1 MLSLSL
7 TLLLLSQAPAAP
19 IRMGTHGMVLFGGSG
34 APTYASHIPMFHAP
48 HDLQLVLQI
57 SVSHPSWKAPAS
69 FSDTG
74 YTLVPE
80 KLDLT
85 ALADGRLK
93 AFKAAIFAGNFEAGG
108 KELVK
113 GADVKVEKVV
123 LAKPLSTATPAA
135 PALSYYWLPGGFLL
149 HAISA
154 PPDFDQVVR
163 VKGDSKET
171 AAGAP
176 VSLKRPNNGGHRLHE
191 QESVAVGAATVTVE
205 RELSFLVGPD
215 FVVPEPPSR

>member
-1 MLSLSL
+1 MLSLAL
-7 TLLLLSQAPAAP
+7 TLLSLSQAPAAP
-19 IRMGTHGMVLFGGSG
+19 ARMGTHGMVLFGGGG

-57 SVSHPSWKAPAS
+57 SVRHPSWKAPAS
-69 FSDTG
+69 FSDQG

-85 ALADGRLK
+85 ALSDGRMT

-123 LAKPLSTATPAA
+123 LVKPLSADTPAA
-135 PALSYYWLPGGFLL
+135 PALSYLWLPGGFLL

-154 PPDFDQVVR
+154 PPDFDQVLK
-163 VKGDSKET
+163 VKGDSKDT
-171 AAGAP
+171 AAGTP
-176 VSLKRPNNGGHRLHE
+176 VPVKRPNNGDHRLHD
-191 QESVAVGAATVTVE
+191 QEPVAVGAATVTVE